1 VVPGIIHCPEDSDS
15 WQAGWS
21 NPEGKWR
28 TKDFPTKAEAARFE
42 ARMKAE
48 VQKGDY
54 TNPHAGKTLLK
65 DVYAKWK
72 ECNQQLK
79 PKSIAD
85 AESLWRCFVEP
96 KFGNRQIGSITRSDV
111 KAWIADGTSA
121 TGKKAS
127 ASRMRKATFLLY
139 GILNEAVEQELLGK
153 VSLGKTKGLIPKL
166 DEKKKHQVIS
176 NEELQRLAEAS
187 GDYGL
192 LILVAGTVG
201 LRWAELVALTP
212 EDFDFKEK
220 TISISKSLSEVNGS
234 FELVTTKSGKP
245 REVPIPESLQR
256 ELKLKVV
263 STPAGKNVFA
273 SSKGD
278 FLRSSNFARR
288 VFKPALKKAGLPDM
302 RFHDLRHSAVTNL
315 LASGTSFISVSKMA
329 GHANP
334 STTINIYG
342 HETDSHQE
350 LLRDAIDESFA
361 QTELDR
367 FSTEKKSKSA

>member
-1 VVPGIIHCPEDSDS
+1 MSVRKRKDSDS

-21 NPEGKWR
+21 NLEGKWR

-54 TNPHAGKTLLK
+54 TNPHAAKTLLK

-111 KAWIADGTSA
+111 KAWIADGTSV

-139 GILNEAVEQELLGK
+139 GILNEAVEQDLLGK

-166 DEKKKHQVIS
+166 EEKKKHQVIS

-245 REVPIPESLQR
+245 REVPIPESLQK

-342 HETDSHQE
+342 HETNSHQE
-350 LLRDAIDESFA
+350 LLREAIDESFA

-367 FSTEKKSKSA
+367 FSTEKNSKSA